1 MTAHGTN
8 NEQAAV
14 EQSFFIERRRAVR
27 AGERVRVLLRE
38 DRFATSGYTLNVS
51 RHGALIRSAAP
62 LRLGADYD
70 FYLQGDGCCGSCLTT
85 GTRCGSRTRSRNS
98 ARSAPVRPRP
108 GALLI
113 SVWGCGVW
121 ERGSAPRPTARLPQC
136 RHCPRHADCGTP
148 RTRRSV
154 LLAGPA
160 RCRIVGQRR
169 VSLPFRQTSAAF
181 GGPPFQKQDID

>member
-70 FYLQGDGCCGSCLTT
+70 FYLQGDPGV
-85 GTRCGSRTRSRNS
+85 RRTR
-98 ARSAPVRPRP
+98 VRVLRELPHYRYAVRFEDEITEFRP
-108 GALLI
+108 
-113 SVWGCGVW
+113 
-121 ERGSAPRPTARLPQC
+121 
-136 RHCPRHADCGTP
+136 
-148 RTRRSV
+148 
-154 LLAGPA
+154 
-160 RCRIVGQRR
+160 
-169 VSLPFRQTSAAF
+169 
-181 GGPPFQKQDID
+181 